1 VTLRDY
7 LSILSRRKW
16 VIALVSL
23 LVAAAAYAFSAV
35 QTPVYEAR
43 ARMLLGA
50 NQTTVDSGGFGTYID
65 PNRTETEIQVLMG
78 KPVADIVQAKLG
90 SAPGISAS
98 AVGGT
103 AVIELVA
110 ASPKPQVAAQVANAY
125 ADAYITY
132 RQQQFADAVAAQ
144 TKEYTRQIDSLTQQ
158 IAAADARPR
167 APGAP
172 PPPEIDTLRAQQAAF
187 QLKLQEVGTAQT
199 LNGNAAAVISPAS
212 PPATPV
218 SPTPRRNV
226 LLGLLLGLVL
236 GVGSV
241 VLLEHLD
248 DSIKSKEDIERTTSG
263 LMVLG
268 VIPLV
273 AQWRDRTQTRIV
285 AMTEP
290 NSPTAEAYRTLR
302 TSIQFL
308 GLDRSLRVLQV
319 TSPVASEGKSTTLAN
334 LAVAL
339 SQAGSRVV
347 VVCCDLRRPR
357 LHQFFGLPNKVGLT
371 SVLLGQV
378 PLTKALQS
386 VPDQPRIMVLAS
398 GPIPP
403 NPSELLSSQRTTD
416 LLSQIASQADIVL
429 VDCPP
434 VLPVTDAAVLAT
446 KVDGTLVVAS
456 AGTTTTKDLARTLE
470 LLGQVD
476 APLLGVVLN
485 GGTAEAGYGYTY
497 YQAGAAKPG
506 NGVLAGRK
514 AEKSPKPVTATSTN
528 GRRHKAS

>member
-1 VTLRDY
+1 
-7 LSILSRRKW
+7 
-16 VIALVSL
+16 
-23 LVAAAAYAFSAV
+23 
-35 QTPVYEAR
+35 
-43 ARMLLGA
+43 
-50 NQTTVDSGGFGTYID
+50 
-65 PNRTETEIQVLMG
+65 
-78 KPVADIVQAKLG
+78 
-90 SAPGISAS
+90 
-98 AVGGT
+98 
-103 AVIELVA
+103 
-110 ASPKPQVAAQVANAY
+110 
-125 ADAYITY
+125 
-132 RQQQFADAVAAQ
+132 
-144 TKEYTRQIDSLTQQ
+144 
-158 IAAADARPR
+158 
-167 APGAP
+167 
-172 PPPEIDTLRAQQAAF
+172 
-187 QLKLQEVGTAQT
+187 
-199 LNGNAAAVISPAS
+199 
-212 PPATPV
+212 V

-248 DSIKSKEDIERTTSG
+248 DSIKSKEDIERNAPG

-273 AQWRDRTQTRIV
+273 PQWRDRTQTRLV

-357 LHQFFGLPNKVGLT
+357 IHQFFGVPNEVGLT

-386 VPDQPRIMVLAS
+386 VPGQPRIMVLAS

-403 NPSELLSSQRTTD
+403 NPSELLSSQRTAD
-416 LLSQIASQADIVL
+416 LLSQIANQADIVL

-434 VLPVTDAAVLAT
+434 VLPVTDAAVLAR

-456 AGTTTTKDLARTLE
+456 AGMTTTKDLARTIQ

-497 YQAGAAKPG
+497 YQAGAAKPS

-514 AEKSPKPVTATSTN
+514 AEKAPKPVTATSTN